1 MLLLTNATTMAIP
14 QLFRRAIDD
23 IKHGADIGD
32 LRWVA
37 GPWLVA
43 VALAGMVFRTLS
55 RLHILYAAR
64 DVELDSAL
72 RLLRPSYAS
81 LEPGFF
87 ETHPTGDLMSR
98 TTNDLTQVRLML
110 GPGVLNTVNTIIAY
124 ATALP
129 LMVAISWK
137 LTLITFAVYPPA
149 MMLMRRQGRRL
160 YTRNR
165 AAQEALGRLSNCVQE
180 NLNGAQLVRAFAVE
194 PEQERRFN
202 QVNQAYFQANV
213 GLLWTRSGMFRLS
226 MSLATMGTLATVY
239 FGAQDVLAGR
249 LSLGDV
255 TALVEYMALL
265 SWPTFAMGWVLSL
278 WQRGSA
284 SMARLEEILLVAP
297 QIVSGA
303 RASQRLEP
311 SLEVRGLSVTQGGHV
326 AVRDIHFKVP
336 AGKTLGIVGPIGG
349 GKSVLVRSLLRLVS
363 VPPSSVFIDG
373 VDSLHLPLNDLR
385 RMFGYVQQNPSLFSK
400 SIADNVAFG
409 APDSPKSAIEAAL
422 EAAALSV
429 DLTTLPDGLDT
440 MVGERGLTLSGGQKQ
455 RTAIARAWVI
465 DPPILILDDA
475 LSAVDFETERKILQN
490 LHRNRH
496 GRTTLVVAHRLSAVT
511 HADEIIVLDKG
522 EIVERGTHAELV
534 AQAGLYAAMAR
545 HQALSQA
552 VAGEAP

>member
-14 QLFRRAIDD
+14 QLFRRAVDD
-23 IKHGADIGD
+23 IKHGADISD

-37 GPWLVA
+37 GWLVV

-64 DVELDSAL
+64 DVELDL
-72 RLLRPSYAS
+72 RCGYFAHLTH

-98 TTNDLTQVRLML
+98 TTNDLAQVRLML
-110 GPGVLNTVNTIIAY
+110 GPGVLNTVNTVIAY

-129 LMVAISWK
+129 LMVNISWK

-149 MMLMRRQGRRL
+149 MLLMRRQGRRL
-160 YTRNR
+160 YLRNR
-165 AAQEALGRLSNCVQE
+165 TAQEALGKLSNCVQE

-194 PEQERRFN
+194 PEQERRFDK
-202 QVNQAYFQANV
+202 VNQAYYQANV

-249 LSLGDV
+249 LSMGDV

-297 QIVSGA
+297 QIVSGE
-303 RASQRLEP
+303 RAAEHLQP
-311 SLEVRGLSVTQGGHV
+311 SLEVRGLTVTQGTYT
-326 AVRDIHFKVP
+326 AVRDVHFTVP

-349 GKSVLVRSLLRLVS
+349 GKSVLVRSLLRLVR
-363 VPPSSVFIDG
+363 VPPGCVFIDG
-373 VDSLHLPLNDLR
+373 IDTLQMGLNDLR

-409 APDSPKSAIEAAL
+409 APDIPRSAVQAAL
-422 EAAALSV
+422 DAAALTT

-440 MVGERGLTLSGGQKQ
+440 MVGERGVTLSGGQKQ

-490 LHRNRH
+490 LHRNRQ

-522 EIVERGTHAELV
+522 VIVERGTHTELV
-534 AQAGLYAAMAR
+534 ARAGLYATMAR
-545 HQALSQA
+545 RQALSQA
-552 VAGEAP
+552 VAGETP